1 MKRWIF
7 YGATVLAVIL
17 LSASPFRGTD
27 ISKLAPVEVVW
38 MAEDGGQVLLMTDT
52 GDAGRGADVREAL
65 ADMKAAAKGTIFL
78 DTADYLIVETGAE
91 EFLDQIADVLRPSC
105 MVCQAKQV
113 PDLKEAAEFFSAH
126 EPGVTLRQWQN
137 DRMELPLLKEEER
150 GLLWDEE

>member
-1 MKRWIF
+1 MKRWIL

-38 MAEDGGQVLLMTDT
+38 LAEERGQVLLMTDT
-52 GDAGRGADVREAL
+52 EDVGKGADVWEAL
-65 ADMKAAAKGTIFL
+65 SDMKATAKGTIFL

-91 EFLDQIADVLRPSC
+91 EFLNQITDVLRPSC
-105 MVCQAKQV
+105 MVCRAKQV
-113 PDLKEAAEFFSAH
+113 PDLKETAEFFSVH

-137 DRMELPLLKEEER
+137 DQMELPLLKEEER
-150 GLLWDEE
+150 SFVWDEE